1 MLASKYGQLEVVK
14 LLLDRGALVKAKNNN
29 GMTCLMLASQ
39 YKQYEVVNFFSSR
52 KRIKNKNCDIW
63 YSSFYPITFSFKE
76 TVFPRME

>member
-52 KRIKNKNCDIW
+52 KRIKK
-63 YSSFYPITFSFKE
+63 
-76 TVFPRME
+76 